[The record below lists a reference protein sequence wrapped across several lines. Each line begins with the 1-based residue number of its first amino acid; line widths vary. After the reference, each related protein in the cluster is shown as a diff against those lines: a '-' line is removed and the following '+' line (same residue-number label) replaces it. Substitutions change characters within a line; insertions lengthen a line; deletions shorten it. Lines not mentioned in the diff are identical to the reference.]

1 MPDELASL
9 PKPPGRSELDAERK
23 RILIEGVELD
33 CAPRDLGWQKEGD
46 PSWWPQPSEPSMW
59 YYRFERF
66 YLMQG
71 PTRSI
76 QSSYRL
82 WVLSEGK
89 TLGSKAL
96 KDVSNAWLENTR
108 RYNWQGRAMDY
119 DGEINR
125 RILLKVEAASR
136 RLRDAAPL
144 AVEALINSLGV
155 PRYAVQAAK
164 EILDRAGLPAVTRQ
178 EIRTQVAFSTED
190 LEQAREEVE
199 SWEKTILGES
209 G

>member
-1 MPDELASL
+1 MPDELVPQ
-9 PKPPGRSELDAERK
+9 PKPPGPRELDTARK

-33 CAPRDLGWQKEGD
+33 CAPRDLGWNKEQN
-46 PSWWPQPSEPSMW
+46 PSWWPQPDEPDLW

-71 PTRSI
+71 PTRSV

-82 WVLSEGK
+82 WILSEGRE
-89 TLGSKAL
+89 LGSKAL
-96 KDVSNAWLENTR
+96 KDVSNTWLERTR
-108 RYNWQGRAMDY
+108 AYNWQARAMDY

-178 EIRTQVAFSTED
+178 EIRTQIAFSTED
-190 LEQAREEVE
+190 LEEAREEVE
-199 SWEKTILGES
+199 SWEKKMLEGN